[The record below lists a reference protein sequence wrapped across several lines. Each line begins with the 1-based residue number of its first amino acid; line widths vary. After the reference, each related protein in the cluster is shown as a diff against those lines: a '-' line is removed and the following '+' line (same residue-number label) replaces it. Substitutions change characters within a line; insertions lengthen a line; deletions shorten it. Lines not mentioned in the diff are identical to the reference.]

1 MVTSQDVTTQIMR
14 INFTSTEK
22 VNCPSSVTNKNQRR
36 PPKYLLRFI
45 RFATRKSGPWGGGE
59 REPVVQRDKTGVLG
73 KKNLL
78 PKDSPL
84 AWLAGAL
91 PLLKGTSERIPRRSH
106 CTSHVSPTGV
116 PHNPRRHHPLPVN
129 SQVGPAPCLGGGG
142 ALTLE
147 TVTGPSCPASQ
158 GWLGRWCGPAA
169 AQARCGWGPR
179 SRRQDPAATGW
190 RHWAHPAGWQ
200 PDCWRWERWETGQ
213 RWERLHPGAPAVPRD
228 GHSPPTPCHTQGGW
242 PLQGVQLCPRTGSP
256 CAPPSPPPA
265 EPGLAAGLRR
275 LPGLLVGVVQA
286 CLFPGAVLDGGPL
299 QIPRLRSCWL
309 QPFKA
314 LGREGPGG
322 WIWGLWGRFWRFR
335 GLCR

>member
-142 ALTLE
+142 GGSYL
-147 TVTGPSCPASQ
+147 
-158 GWLGRWCGPAA
+158 R
-169 AQARCGWGPR
+169 
-179 SRRQDPAATGW
+179 
-190 RHWAHPAGWQ
+190 
-200 PDCWRWERWETGQ
+200 DC
-213 RWERLHPGAPAVPRD
+213 D
-228 GHSPPTPCHTQGGW
+228 W
-242 PLQGVQLCPRTGSP
+242 PLLPCISGVAGALVRPCRCPGT
-256 CAPPSPPPA
+256 
-265 EPGLAAGLRR
+265 LRM
-275 LPGLLVGVVQA
+275 GTT
-286 CLFPGAVLDGGPL
+286 
-299 QIPRLRSCWL
+299 
-309 QPFKA
+309 
-314 LGREGPGG
+314 
-322 WIWGLWGRFWRFR
+322 
-335 GLCR
+335 